1 MADMPQNSPETTLPV
16 PDDRPRT
23 SLRRIVLVLFA
34 LLFVLTLAELS
45 VSLLRGR
52 AARAADESERQRHV
66 LLGLVEEL
74 RRNTDEL
81 TRMARN
87 FALTSDPLFDQFY
100 QDILAIRA
108 GVRPRPADYD
118 KVYWD
123 LAILARRHG
132 SRTEPAAA
140 LDQRIEAAG
149 FSEAELAKLTE
160 FERELVSLEL
170 LERVALNA
178 VKGVFRDAG
187 GQFTL
192 RGAPNTEYAAR
203 LLHGPEHRQAR
214 ARALEPLRALQVM
227 VDQRTAAETTR
238 LQAGAASWARI
249 ETYLLI
255 ALVLLVVVAF
265 LTLHRRIIEPLLELT
280 AAATGVGRNG
290 FFRRV
295 LVRWQDEFGVLAGSL
310 NRMSELVEEKAAE
323 TAAIG
328 ERLRNVIEALPEAV
342 VLTGA
347 DGRITQV
354 NHATEALLGCAREEL
369 VGQTLA
375 QWLTPPAGADQA
387 VTAHHRD
394 GTAIPVEVRPGP
406 IAGPEDDQPLC
417 RVIRDLRG
425 QLASAAEREQLRW
438 WHTTLL
444 DSLPYPL
451 FIQDAAA
458 RLVDCNAAFEACFGE
473 SRNSIKGRTVAE
485 VEFLSEE
492 AREKM
497 DHLNR
502 EVIQDATRFSYEVP
516 LTLPDGTARVMQCL
530 VAGFRQADGVPGG
543 LIGLLVDITDQ
554 QQAAEALRQSQALL
568 QCLMDQVN
576 AGIHVKD
583 VEGRYRFINR
593 EYATWLE
600 RPAAEII
607 GRSGTDVL
615 GRRAGAA
622 QEEVDREIRQTRE
635 LREYEET
642 ITIRGEQRQFLTRKF
657 PVVDDQ
663 GELLGTAG
671 ISTELTALK
680 HAEARLTATHE
691 ELAAT
696 REETTALRAELLAAQ
711 AATEEALALAE
722 AATRPESTS
731 TDSVLTTTDEA
742 QPAEPEPERGLS
754 SPQQPPSPATA
765 PLEPEVDPTDEPA
778 AELDAPIEPA
788 IESAIEPE
796 SDAEPEWTAVAPEG
810 VIASPAEDV
819 TSPFVDESSADIASP
834 VESAATEMIAD
845 ESQMTPG
852 ETLSGSANETE
863 TSEPGPAP
871 TEPPPIDETAV
882 PTSEQPVEPTPAP
895 PRRARRKKEKSVLQP
910 DLFGGSSDETEPV
923 HVSID
928 PDGVPVVL
936 GLDLRDTLN
945 RLELPVESLGE
956 LVTRTAGEVTRLF
969 GDLRTALAAGDGEM
983 AQRQAHAL
991 AGVAGEVSADALR
1004 RLAKTLE
1011 LAIKFDQG
1019 DTAAMLAELEREAAR
1034 IVEGAGQ
1041 LHALTG
1047 GVGRPA
1053 PARETVGTAR
1063 RWQTALEELAM
1074 ALEEAEV
1081 EAIGQAVAKLKSQHP
1096 PESARSDF
1104 EQLCECVDN
1113 TEYAEAAGIAR
1124 RLIDRLA

>member
-1 MADMPQNSPETTLPV
+1 MADMPPNSPETTLPI

-23 SLRRIVLVLFA
+23 SLRRIVVVLFV

-45 VSLLRGR
+45 VSLVRGR
-52 AARAADESERQRHV
+52 AARAAAESERQRQV
-66 LLGLVEEL
+66 SLGLVEEL
-74 RRNTDEL
+74 RRNTDDL
-81 TRMARN
+81 TRMARQ
-87 FALTSDPLFDQFY
+87 FAITSDPLFSQFY

-108 GVRPRPADYD
+108 GVQPRPADYD

-132 SRTEPAAA
+132 NRTEPTAP
-140 LDQRIEAAG
+140 LDQQIEAAG
-149 FSEAELAKLTE
+149 FTEAELAKLTE
-160 FERELVSLEL
+160 FERELVTLEL

-192 RGAPNTEYAAR
+192 RGAPNAEYAAR

-238 LQAGAASWARI
+238 LQARAANLAQI
-249 ETYLLI
+249 ENYLLI
-255 ALVLLVVVAF
+255 TLVMLTAATF

-295 LVRWQDEFGVLAGSL
+295 LARWEDEFGVLAGSL
-310 NRMSELVEEKAAE
+310 NRMSELVEERTAE
-323 TAAIG
+323 TAATG

-342 VLTGA
+342 VLTDA

-354 NHATEALLGCAREEL
+354 NRATEALLGYAREEL
-369 VGQTLA
+369 AGQPLD
-375 QWLTPPAGADQA
+375 QWLAPPAGADQA
-387 VTAHHRD
+387 VTARHRD
-394 GTAIPVEVRPGP
+394 STAIPVEVRPGP
-406 IAGPEDDQPLC
+406 IAGPEDGQPLC

-425 QLASAAEREQLRW
+425 QLASMAEREHLRW

-451 FIQDAAA
+451 FVQDAAA

-502 EVIQDATRFSYEVP
+502 EVIQDATRFSYELP

-530 VAGFRQADGVPGG
+530 VAGFRQTNGVPGG

-554 QQAAEALRQSQALL
+554 QQATEALRQSQALL
-568 QCLMDQVN
+568 QCLLDQVN

-593 EYATWLE
+593 EYAAWLE
-600 RPAAEII
+600 RPAAEVI

-635 LREYEET
+635 PREYEET
-642 ITIRGEQRQFLTRKF
+642 ITVRGEPRPFLTRKF

-680 HAEARLTATHE
+680 HAEAKLTATHE

-696 REETTALRAELLAAQ
+696 REETDALRAELRAAQ
-711 AATEEALALAE
+711 AAAAEAMALAE

-731 TDSVLTTTDEA
+731 ANSASEVDEP
-742 QPAEPEPERGLS
+742 PADPDPERGLS
-754 SPQQPPSPATA
+754 SPQQPPSPAAA
-765 PLEPEVDPTDEPA
+765 P
-778 AELDAPIEPA
+778 
-788 IESAIEPE
+788 
-796 SDAEPEWTAVAPEG
+796 AEPEAAPPDEPLAEF
-810 VIASPAEDV
+810 ASPDETEIESPFGPVPDDGPEWTPADSEEVFETSAEDMS
-819 TSPFVDESSADIASP
+819 SPFHDESPPDRALAEEP
-834 VESAATEMIAD
+834 EATELVTN
-845 ESQMTPG
+845 EPEMTPG
-852 ETLSGSANETE
+852 EASSSSTSETE
-863 TSEPGPAP
+863 AAEPEPASSEPPA
-871 TEPPPIDETAV
+871 IDEPAS
-882 PTSEQPVEPTPAP
+882 PAAEQSIEPTPARP
-895 PRRARRKKEKSVLQP
+895 KRPRRKKEKSALQP
-910 DLFGGSSDETEPV
+910 DLFGGSSEEAEPV

-928 PDGVPVVL
+928 PDGVPVVP
-936 GLDLRDTLN
+936 GLDLRDAMN
-945 RLELPVESLGE
+945 RLELPADSLGE
-956 LVTRTAGEVTRLF
+956 LVTRTASEVTRVF
-969 GDLRTALAAGDGEM
+969 GDLRTALAAGDGEV

-1041 LHALTG
+1041 LNALAG
-1047 GVGRPA
+1047 GAGRPA

-1074 ALEEAEV
+1074 ALEDAEV

>member
-1 MADMPQNSPETTLPV
+1 MADMPPNSPETTLPV

-23 SLRRIVLVLFA
+23 SLRRIVLVLFV

-45 VSLLRGR
+45 VSLVRGR
-52 AARAADESERQRHV
+52 AAGAAVESERQRQV

-74 RRNTDEL
+74 RRNTDDL

-108 GVRPRPADYD
+108 GGRPRPADYD

-132 SRTEPAAA
+132 SRTEPEVA
-140 LDQRIEAAG
+140 LDRRIEAAG
-149 FSEAELAKLTE
+149 FTEAELAKLTE
-160 FERELVSLEL
+160 FERELVTLEL

-192 RGAPNTEYAAR
+192 RGAPNAEYAAR
-203 LLHGPEHRQAR
+203 LLHGPEHREAR

-227 VDQRTAAETTR
+227 IDQRTAAETAR
-238 LQAGAASWARI
+238 LQARAASLARM

-295 LVRWQDEFGVLAGSL
+295 LARWEDEFGVLAGSL
-310 NRMSELVEEKAAE
+310 NRMSELVEEK
-323 TAAIG
+323 TAATAATG
-328 ERLRNVIEALPEAV
+328 ERLRNVVEALPEAV
-342 VLTGA
+342 VLTDA
-347 DGRITQV
+347 EGRITQV
-354 NHATEALLGCAREEL
+354 NRATEALLGYAREEFI
-369 VGQTLA
+369 GQPIA

-387 VTAHHRD
+387 MTARHRD

-406 IAGPEDDQPLC
+406 TAGTEDGQPLC
-417 RVIRDLRG
+417 RVIRDLRD
-425 QLASAAEREQLRW
+425 QLAGTAEREQLRW

-451 FIQDAAA
+451 FVQDASA

-473 SRNSIKGRTVAE
+473 SRSSIKGRTVAE

-502 EVIQDATRFSYEVP
+502 EVIQDATRFSYELP
-516 LTLPDGTARVMQCL
+516 LTLPDGTARVMQCV
-530 VAGFRQADGVPGG
+530 VAGFRQADGGPGG

-554 QQAAEALRQSQALL
+554 QQAAEALRQSQTLL
-568 QCLMDQVN
+568 QCLMDQVS

-583 VEGRYRFINR
+583 LEGRYRFINR

-600 RPAAEII
+600 RPAAEVI

-622 QEEVDREIRQTRE
+622 QEEIDREIRQTRE
-635 LREYEET
+635 PREYEET
-642 ITIRGEQRQFLTRKF
+642 ITIRGEQRPFLTRKF
-657 PVVDDQ
+657 PVVDEQ

-696 REETTALRAELLAAQ
+696 REETDALRAELRAAQ
-711 AATEEALALAE
+711 AAVAEAMALAE

-731 TDSVLTTTDEA
+731 TDSAPTPTDEA
-742 QPAEPEPERGLS
+742 QRADPEPERGLS
-754 SPQQPPSPATA
+754 SPQEPPSPAAA
-765 PLEPEVDPTDEPA
+765 PAEPEAAPPDALVASLDMRVEPEVEPAADSEPDDRPEWTPADSEEVFEVSTEDLTSPFEDEPA
-778 AELDAPIEPA
+778 ANRALVE
-788 IESAIEPE
+788 ES
-796 SDAEPEWTAVAPEG
+796 G
-810 VIASPAEDV
+810 
-819 TSPFVDESSADIASP
+819 
-834 VESAATEMIAD
+834 ATELVAE

-852 ETLSGSANETE
+852 ETSSGSTNETE
-863 TSEPGPAP
+863 AAEPGPAS
-871 TEPPPIDETAV
+871 TEPPAIDEPAS
-882 PTSEQPVEPTPAP
+882 PAAEQSVEPTPARP
-895 PRRARRKKEKSVLQP
+895 KRARRKKDKSALQP
-910 DLFGGSSDETEPV
+910 DLFGGSSEEAEPV

-928 PDGVPVVL
+928 PDGVPVVP
-936 GLDLRDTLN
+936 GLDLRDTMN
-945 RLELPVESLGE
+945 RLELPVESLRE
-956 LVTRTAGEVTRLF
+956 LVTRTASEVTRVF
-969 GDLRTALAAGDGEM
+969 GDLRTALAAGDGEV

-991 AGVAGEVSADALR
+991 AGVAGEVSADTLR

-1019 DTAAMLAELEREAAR
+1019 DTAAMLAALEREAAR

-1041 LHALTG
+1041 LNALAG
-1047 GVGRPA
+1047 GAGRPA

-1104 EQLCECVDN
+1104 EQLCECVDQ
-1113 TEYAEAAGIAR
+1113 TDYAEAAGIAR

>member
-1 MADMPQNSPETTLPV
+1 MADMPLNSPETTLPV
-16 PDDRPRT
+16 PDPPPRT

-45 VSLLRGR
+45 VSLVRGR

-132 SRTEPAAA
+132 SRTEPEAA

-149 FSEAELAKLTE
+149 FTAEELAKLTE
-160 FERELVSLEL
+160 FERELVSLER

-178 VKGVFRDAG
+178 VKGVFSDAG

-214 ARALEPLRALQVM
+214 ARALEPLRVLQVM
-227 VDQRTAAETTR
+227 LDQRTAAETAR
-238 LQAGAASWARI
+238 LQARAANLARI

-295 LVRWQDEFGVLAGSL
+295 LARWEDEFGVLAGSL
-310 NRMSELVEEKAAE
+310 NRMSELVEER
-323 TAAIG
+323 TAAATATE

-342 VLTGA
+342 VLTDA
-347 DGRITQV
+347 DGRIAQV
-354 NHATEALLGCAREEL
+354 NRATEALLGYPREEL
-369 VGQTLA
+369 VGQPLA

-387 VTAHHRD
+387 MTARHRD

-425 QLASAAEREQLRW
+425 QLAGTAEREQLRW

-451 FIQDAAA
+451 FVQDAAA

-502 EVIQDATRFSYEVP
+502 EVIQDATRFSYELP

-622 QEEVDREIRQTRE
+622 QEELDREIRQTRE
-635 LREYEET
+635 PREYEET
-642 ITIRGEQRQFLTRKF
+642 ITIRGEQRSFLTRKF

-680 HAEARLTATHE
+680 LKEAELTTTHE

-696 REETTALRAELLAAQ
+696 REETNALRAELLAAQ
-711 AATEEALALAE
+711 AAAAEAMALAE
-722 AATRPESTS
+722 AATQPESTS
-731 TDSVLTTTDEA
+731 TDSVLTPTDEA

-754 SPQQPPSPATA
+754 SPAQTPSPAVA
-765 PLEPEVDPTDEPA
+765 PAEPEADPTDEPA
-778 AELDAPIEPA
+778 AELDAPVEPA

-796 SDAEPEWTAVAPEG
+796 SDAEPEWTAVAPEEA
-810 VIASPAEDV
+810 IESPAEDL
-819 TSPFVDESSADIASP
+819 TSPFVDESPADLDSP
-834 VESAATEMIAD
+834 EESAANEMIAD
-845 ESQMTPG
+845 ESQMTSG
-852 ETLSGSANETE
+852 ETSSGSTNESEAAEPEPASTE
-863 TSEPGPAP
+863 RPATDEPASPA
-871 TEPPPIDETAV
+871 A
-882 PTSEQPVEPTPAP
+882 EQSAEPTPARP
-895 PRRARRKKEKSVLQP
+895 KRSRRKKEKSALQP
-910 DLFGGSSDETEPV
+910 DLFGGSSEEAEPV

-928 PDGVPVVL
+928 PDGVPVVP
-936 GLDLRDTLN
+936 GLDLRDTMN
-945 RLELPVESLGE
+945 RLELPVDSLGE
-956 LVTRTAGEVTRLF
+956 LVTRTANEVTRVF
-969 GDLRTALAAGDGEM
+969 GDLRTALAAGDGEV

-1041 LHALTG
+1041 LNALAG
-1047 GVGRPA
+1047 GVGRTA